1 MGVARLICRSRW
13 LPLLCLSV
21 GVQAQSATPERT
33 LLVKFTPQYVV
44 VSGYWLEVE
53 QPWYQRAGQSLAFT
67 PQVYYGLTGQPDRS
81 SPKAPSLTEHPE
93 KVRGVGLQVV
103 HRRYLGATKAG
114 YPAGSYI
121 SYGPT
126 FQHFVVS
133 ADELGW
139 QEVIGP
145 TGLPQQQY
153 VNERRE
159 KINRYGAT
167 VQVGYQAPL
176 LPGRV
181 FVDLY
186 AGAGW
191 RTSHSRV
198 GSEKV
203 SSQYKSGPSNY
214 GHEGFYFPAGFKIGV
229 ALR

>member
-1 MGVARLICRSRW
+1 MGLAPLICRRGW
-13 LPLLCLSV
+13 LPLLCLSLSA
-21 GVQAQSATPERT
+21 QAQTEAPGRT
-33 LLVKFTPQYVV
+33 LLVKFTPQHLV

-53 QPWYQRAGQSLAFT
+53 QPWYQRAGQSFTFT
-67 PQVYYGLTGQPDRS
+67 PQVYYGLTGQPDGS
-81 SPKAPSLTEHPE
+81 SPKASSPTERPE
-93 KVRGVGLQVV
+93 KVRGAGLQVL
-103 HRRYLGATKAG
+103 HRRYLSATKAE
-114 YPAGSYI
+114 YPAGPYV
-121 SYGPT
+121 SYGPN

-133 ADELGW
+133 TDELGW

-145 TGLPQQQY
+145 TGLPLQQY
-153 VNERRE
+153 VNKRSE

-191 RTSHSRV
+191 RIGHSRV

-203 SSQYKSGPSNY
+203 SSQYKSGPSDY